1 MVKPKVGRAAKTLY
15 CTTTRTVE
23 YEKERTTIFEGLQHV
38 IWYRPSNSFIEGLGH
53 WRASEARTD
62 GGRSMAQLH
71 AYAPINGIWRRYNQ
85 GKRVA
90 TCTGESI
97 ESTESIVLYV
107 QYTIAWVC
115 GV

>member
-1 MVKPKVGRAAKTLY
+1 
-15 CTTTRTVE
+15 
-23 YEKERTTIFEGLQHV
+23 
-38 IWYRPSNSFIEGLGH
+38 
-53 WRASEARTD
+53 
-62 GGRSMAQLH
+62 MAQLH
-71 AYAPINGIWRRYNQ
+71 AYPPINGIWRRYNQ

-97 ESTESIVLYV
+97 ESTESTESTESIVLYV